1 MNNVTLTQILIWT
14 GGWLLSA
21 GRTLHPEVADPA
33 IPSTTEP
40 SESVRFYNDTTSA
53 GLTNLVRFR
62 NVSTDTRSVGPDDL
76 FLALRGSRF
85 DGHGF
90 LDQAI
95 AAGVAGLV
103 IDEASLAVQADFPAA
118 QPLAVIV
125 VADTLKAL
133 QAIAAGY
140 RLTLHA
146 PVIGITGSVGKTS
159 TRGMVAACLGA
170 AWQVCQTEANN
181 NNEIGLPKTLLSATA
196 DDQAVI
202 LEMGM
207 RGRGEIE
214 LLSQIAHPD
223 IALITNIGLAHIERL
238 GSQEEILNAKAEII
252 AGLGPGGLLIL
263 NADDP
268 YLKKL
273 GLELQDRFRVAFV
286 ATRPLEDQ
294 EQNGLAVYLAEAIV
308 VTEQTSH
315 FNLLVHP
322 ARPDAQPLA
331 VSLPVPGHHM
341 VSNSLFGLA
350 VADALGI
357 DLAVAAAGA
366 ANFTTTGNRQRLLAA
381 GPIMVMDDSYNASPE
396 SMQAALETLRTMAGS
411 RRLVAA
417 LGGMLELGDFAPAAH
432 RCVGQAAAKAGY
444 SLVLA
449 IGPYAPDLVAGYRTL
464 APGCKTETY
473 VAQPDLIASLLELL
487 QPGDALLVKGSRG
500 FAMEQVTRA
509 VVDHFSKPEVDRPD
523 KS

>member
-1 MNNVTLTQILIWT
+1 MNNVTLAQILSWT

-21 GRTLHPEVADPA
+21 A
-33 IPSTTEP
+33 SP
-40 SESVRFYNDTTSA
+40 SESVRF
-53 GLTNLVRFR
+53 RH
-62 NVSTDTRSVGPDDL
+62 VSTDTRSVGQDDL
-76 FLALRGSRF
+76 FLALRGARF

-90 LDQAI
+90 LNQAI

-103 IDEASLAVQADFPAA
+103 IDEASLAVQTDFPAT

-133 QAIAAGY
+133 QDIAAGY

-181 NNEIGLPKTLLSATA
+181 NNEIGLPKTLLAATA

-238 GSQEEILNAKAEII
+238 GSQDEILKAKAEITS
-252 AGLGPGGLLIL
+252 GLRPGGLLIL

-286 ATRPLEDQ
+286 ATRPLADPDE
-294 EQNGLAVYLAEAIV
+294 NGLVVYLAEEIV
-308 VTEQTSH
+308 MTEQSSH
-315 FNLLVHP
+315 FSLRVHP

-350 VADALGI
+350 VADVLGI

-366 ANFTTTGNRQRLLAA
+366 ANFTTTGNRQRLLTA

-432 RCVGQAAAKAGY
+432 RRVGQTAAKAGY

-449 IGPYAPDLVAGYRTL
+449 IGPHAPDLAAGFQTL
-464 APGCKTETY
+464 APDGKTETFME
-473 VAQPDLIASLLELL
+473 QPDLIASLLEQL

-509 VVDHFSKPEVDRPD
+509 VLDHFSEPEAAQPGE
-523 KS
+523 S